1 MKESYERKPLEEL
14 GDIELSED
22 EEEEEKYHAAP
33 SPAVLAATVA
43 AAAATT
49 TAEVQTFILFVE
61 KI

>member
-22 EEEEEKYHAAP
+22 EEEEKYHAAP